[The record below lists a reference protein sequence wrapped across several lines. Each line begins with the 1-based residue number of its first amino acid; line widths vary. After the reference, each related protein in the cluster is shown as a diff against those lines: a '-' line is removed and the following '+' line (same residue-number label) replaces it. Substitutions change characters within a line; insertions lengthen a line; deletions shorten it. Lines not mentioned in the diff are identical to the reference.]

1 MIVRRQHEGMAS
13 TELMELG
20 GAITQS
26 STAREHDQPVAEQR
40 AEALLERV
48 EDMIHRRELA

>member
-1 MIVRRQHEGMAS
+1 MAS